1 MAEAT
6 ETINPRHLREKFGE
20 WTGKRVTVGTH
31 SYHYLC
37 GVWKELDVMAGQ
49 VVFEIGGHEMRLGLS
64 DIATVSAA
72 PAWQAE
78 FFK

>member
-1 MAEAT
+1 MPVA

-20 WTGKRVTVGTH
+20 WKGKRVVVGTH

-37 GVWKELDVMAGQ
+37 GVWKDIDGAE
-49 VVFEIGGHEMRLGLS
+49 VVFEIGDRAMRVALA
-64 DIATVSAA
+64 DVATVADA
-72 PAWQAE
+72 EPWQAD